1 MTLHANYI
9 QYCYTT
15 VKTPVQDSVGSEISM
30 FTASYISEIP
40 GIKISWDLLFHDAWW
55 IKLSLLAEQITFLI
69 ALLRHNLVFT
79 TIMTELGKL
88 P

>member
-40 GIKISWDLLFHDAWW
+40 GIKISWDLLFHDA
-55 IKLSLLAEQITFLI
+55 
-69 ALLRHNLVFT
+69 
-79 TIMTELGKL
+79 
-88 P
+88 